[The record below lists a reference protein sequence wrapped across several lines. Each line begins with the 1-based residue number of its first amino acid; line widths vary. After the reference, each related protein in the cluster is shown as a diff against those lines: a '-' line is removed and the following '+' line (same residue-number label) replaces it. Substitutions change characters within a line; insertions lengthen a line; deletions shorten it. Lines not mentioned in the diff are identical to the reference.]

1 MLGETQVQKVYLGT
15 NLVWEHTESSGT
27 SRLPNGYTEL
37 DYIASTKTGYQYID
51 LNILLYD
58 TLNKNYDIAMKFNAI
73 GAGGDNTTQGTIFGC
88 QDNTG
93 SPWPGTFI
101 RMSNK
106 NMVGR
111 YIGGTGKDNTLGQL
125 GNDIELTEKTPPAK
139 NVTNYNNSNKT
150 HTWGTSLFC
159 IFNTLDKSQRARF
172 IEAKLY
178 YFKLFVEGTL
188 VRDMIPCINP
198 SNVVGLYDLVGG
210 VFYSSPN
217 GYAFEAGNVV
227 AQTSQSSGSSG
238 NNTNINS
245 NIVPVEYV
253 QSANGGRVDTNLILS
268 SAATIEYQNQ
278 VVAYDDYSQYNY
290 CEVYHLLNDVDNDTD
305 FSIKTGH
312 NSGET
317 TFSYVVWYDDSGHYN
332 YMNAT
337 GDTSGLTTV
346 HTIKFRQ
353 QGMIIDGVT
362 TDVPSYVLTQYP
374 WRGTHTYTLKTGDDG
389 IKWYY
394 LKIDDG
400 NTHLDLRPCTYN
412 GVAGFYDYTTN
423 DLYMPTGGNWIAGS
437 ALT

>member
-1 MLGETQVQKVYLGT
+1 MGNIIKLGSSEISAFKVGSNNVDAIYLGAT
-15 NLVWEHTESSGT
+15 KVFPAREPTPPESA
-27 SRLPNGYTEL
+27 YTKVE
-37 DYIASTKTGYQYID
+37 YIASTKTGYQYID

-58 TLNKNYDIAMKFNAI
+58 VLNKNYDIAMKFNAI
-73 GAGGDNTTQGTIFGC
+73 GAGGDNTAQGTIFGC

-101 RMSNK
+101 RMSNN

-111 YIGGTGKDNTLGQL
+111 YIGGTGKDNTLGTL
-125 GNDIELTEKTPPAK
+125 GSDIELTEKTPPAK
-139 NVTNYNNSNKT
+139 NVTNYNNSGRT
-150 HTWGTSLFC
+150 HKWGTSLFC
-159 IFNTLDKSQRARF
+159 IFDSEDKSKRARF

-178 YFKLFVEGTL
+178 YFKLFVEGVL
-188 VRDMIPCINP
+188 VRDMYPCISP
-198 SNVVGLYDLVGG
+198 DNVVGLYERVEGK
-210 VFYSSPN
+210 FYSSPN
-217 GYAFEAGNVV
+217 GYAFVAGNVI
-227 AQTSQSSGSSG
+227 SD
-238 NNTNINS
+238 
-245 NIVPVEYV
+245 IVPVEYV

-278 VVAYDDYSQYNY
+278 VVAYDDYNQYHT

-305 FSIKTGH
+305 FSIKTDH
-312 NSGET
+312 RSGET
-317 TFSYVVWYDDSGHYN
+317 TFYYLVWYDDSGHYN

-362 TDVPSYVLTQYP
+362 IDVADYVLAQYP

-400 NTHLDLRPCTYN
+400 STHLDLRPCTYN
-412 GVAGFYDYTTN
+412 GLAGFYDYTTN
-423 DLYMPTGGNWIAGS
+423 DLYMPTGGNWIAGNPIS
-437 ALT
+437 